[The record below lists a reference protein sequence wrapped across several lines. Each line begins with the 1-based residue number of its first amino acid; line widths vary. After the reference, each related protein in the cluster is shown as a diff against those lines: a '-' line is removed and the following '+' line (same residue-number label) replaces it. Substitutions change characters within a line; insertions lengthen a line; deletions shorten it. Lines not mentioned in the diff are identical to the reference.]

1 MTQKNLGNVYS
12 DRIRGDRAQNPENA
26 IETFQSENLELAIA
40 AYQNASEIYTREAF
54 PKEWAE
60 IQHNIGKLLVHQK
73 NQLRKNY
80 LKKNK
85 IRE

>member
-12 DRIRGDRAQNPENA
+12 DRIRGDQAQNPENA

-60 IQHNIGKLLVHQK
+60 IQHNIGKLLVQQK